1 MIDNKRLSGFVFQC
15 IARIYDINED
25 DIVNEINKKADKYG
39 FCRVK
44 GVNKNELSK
53 VIDNDYL

>member
-1 MIDNKRLSGFVFQC
+1 MTIKDLAVLC
-15 IARIYDINED
+15 ISVLQNLVARIYDINED

-44 GVNKNELSK
+44 GVNKN
-53 VIDNDYL
+53 D

>member
-1 MIDNKRLSGFVFQC
+1 MID
-15 IARIYDINED
+15 NED

-44 GVNKNELSK
+44 GVNKNE
-53 VIDNDYL
+53 